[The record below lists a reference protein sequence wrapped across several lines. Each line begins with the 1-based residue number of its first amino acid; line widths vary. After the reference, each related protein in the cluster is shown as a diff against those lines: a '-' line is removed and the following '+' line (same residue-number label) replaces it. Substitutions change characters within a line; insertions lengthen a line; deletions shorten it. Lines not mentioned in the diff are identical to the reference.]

1 MAFKLGDTIVDRVQ
15 FAYGAKSSGTPL
27 YVLTQ
32 CSNANIEITADSTD
46 IKDRDGNLIYRK
58 YSGKTG
64 TVTITNAFFNT
75 SIVET
80 LSAADA
86 DIATA
91 EHTVEMPM
99 MKLVKAGETLD
110 ITGYVEGSVI
120 VSALGAN
127 GTLGKEYKLGAG
139 MAASATEFA
148 VKHTDAVQGESATP
162 AKDELIP
169 PTDKDEV
176 QYFVKFKKLVTS
188 GAKITISGD
197 KNPKA
202 HELFLKALIVDPCD
216 KENYKAVV
224 IYIPSFMPS
233 PELTMALE
241 GGDSQTMEFTGAMM
255 LDYCST
261 NKELCSVFVVDEV
274 EE

>member
-1 MAFKLGDTIVDRVQ
+1 MAFKLGDTIIDRVQ
-15 FAYGAKSSGTPL
+15 FAYGAKSAGTPL

-80 LSAADA
+80 LSASDAEIASAD
-86 DIATA
+86 
-91 EHTVEMPM
+91 HGVVMPM
-99 MKLVKAGETLD
+99 MKLVKAGEVLD
-110 ITGYVEGSVI
+110 ITGYEEGSMV

-139 MAASATEFA
+139 TDASATEFA
-148 VKHTDAVQGESATP
+148 VKHTDAVQGEPATP

-176 QYFVKFKKLVTS
+176 QYFVKYKKTVNS
-188 GAKITISGD
+188 GAKITITGD

-216 KENYKAVV
+216 KENFRAAI

-233 PELTMALE
+233 PELTIALE
-241 GGDSQTMEFTGAMM
+241 GGDSQTMDFTGAMM

-261 NKELCSVFVVDEV
+261 NKELVSVFIVDEI
-274 EE
+274 ED

>member
-148 VKHTDAVQGESATP
+148 VKHTDAVQGEPATP

>member
-86 DIATA
+86 EIATA
-91 EHTVEMPM
+91 DHTVEMPM

-139 MAASATEFA
+139 TTASATEFA
-148 VKHTDAVQGESATP
+148 VKHTDAVQGEPATP

-176 QYFVKFKKLVTS
+176 QYFVKFKKLVAS

-216 KENYKAVV
+216 KENYKAAV

-261 NKELCSVFVVDEV
+261 NKELCSVFVIDEV